1 MKPLLPDAGICRSP
15 NQTPRLQSS
24 SLNQKFSQRYRSGTC
39 NCSWEKRRTGTSLR
53 LSGLDLTRSPKAVTP
68 RLMNIRET
76 RPSKYSLSSVQ
87 GIRVTRTLR
96 MVPTIREVARFDFT
110 RECRRWSQRL
120 MMNPKVK
127 ALSPHHRISGCC
139 LRDAMDCSETRT
151 AAMTT
156 TDHQHPETPETDPNP
171 SAPDAR

>member
-24 SLNQKFSQRYRSGTC
+24 SLNQKCSQRYRSGTC

-68 RLMNIRET
+68 RLKKIRET

-87 GIRVTRTLR
+87 GMTRTLR
-96 MVPTIREVARFDFT
+96 IVHTIREVARFDFT
-110 RECRRWSQRL
+110 QECRRWSQRL

-127 ALSPHHRISGCC
+127 APLPHHRTPGCC

-151 AAMTT
+151 AARTT
-156 TDHQHPETPETDPNP
+156 TDHQHPEALEIDPNP
-171 SAPDAR
+171 SAPDTR